1 MYAGRYIDVCY
12 NVCEL
17 FMCAVKHKD
26 IHTHHDVSK
35 AMTRRWQLTRW
46 LTAFERVPAVGV
58 QPYFFFIHSSRCLVV
73 VFRATVSI
81 KLSSF
86 FFAYSGCILKN
97 SLTSSKLGKS
107 EGAEHMKRNYQT
119 KRSSAFFLLF
129 QCIYT
134 YVRTTDIQTTCRH
147 TERQAGRHKHTH
159 TRTYIDTQTHR
170 RQTHRRQTHRRQTH
184 THTCVCIYIWY
195 MCTKVRT
202 YIRTSIPPLLPS
214 IHPCVHEGRR
224 NLQISH
230 NETV

>member
-1 MYAGRYIDVCY
+1 M
-12 NVCEL
+12 
-17 FMCAVKHKD
+17 
-26 IHTHHDVSK
+26 
-35 AMTRRWQLTRW
+35 
-46 LTAFERVPAVGV
+46 
-58 QPYFFFIHSSRCLVV
+58 

-184 THTCVCIYIWY
+184 THTSTYTHTHVCVYIYGI
-195 MCTKVRT
+195 CARKCVRT
-202 YIRTSIPPLLPS
+202 SVHPSLPSFPPS
-214 IHPCVHEGRR
+214 IHAYMKVD
-224 NLQISH
+224 
-230 NETV
+230 ETCKSVITKQSSPHQ

>member
-1 MYAGRYIDVCY
+1 MSLKQWLDDDSSHGDWLHL
-12 NVCEL
+12 NVYKL
-17 FMCAVKHKD
+17 WAF
-26 IHTHHDVSK
+26 S
-35 AMTRRWQLTRW
+35 LT
-46 LTAFERVPAVGV
+46 
-58 QPYFFFIHSSRCLVV
+58 YFFFIHSSRCLVV

-81 KLSSF
+81 KLSSL

-129 QCIYT
+129 QCLYIHT
-134 YVRTTDIQTTCRH
+134 YVLQTYRRHADIQKD
-147 TERQAGRHKHTH
+147 RQADINTH

-170 RQTHRRQTHRRQTH
+170 HTDGRHTDGRHTH
-184 THTCVCIYIWY
+184 THILCIYIWY
-195 MCTKVRT
+195 MCAKVRT

-214 IHPCVHEGRR
+214 IHPCLHEGRR